1 MTEAFLDAVIDTLKL
16 TPILFLTYLLM
27 EYLEHH
33 TGDKIKKILK
43 NTKKAG
49 PIIGSAFGIVPQC
62 GFSGA
67 AANLYASGTVTLGT
81 LTAVFISTSD
91 EMLPILISSKLS
103 VVIISVILVTK
114 FIAGI
119 IIGYLTD
126 IATKKRLKNRHKE
139 IHDFCEQEHCH
150 CEDNIFI
157 SALKHTLKIVI
168 LIFAVTLLLNIAFEF
183 IPDEKIMA
191 MWNIPVIGELFAGLL
206 GLIPNCSASVLITN
220 LYVKGVIG
228 ISPMLTGLMTNA
240 GVGLIVLYRVNKN
253 IKENILI
260 TLALYLFGV
269 LFGGFFGFILSAL
282 PIVI

>member
-1 MTEAFLDAVIDTLKL
+1 MTEAFIDAVIDTLKL

-33 TGDKIKKILK
+33 TGDRVQIILK
-43 NTKKAG
+43 NTKKTG

-81 LTAVFISTSD
+81 LIAVFISTSD

-103 VVIISVILVTK
+103 AVIIALILFTK

-119 IIGYLTD
+119 LTGYLTD
-126 IATKKRLKNRHKE
+126 IATRKRLSSQHKE

-157 SALKHTLKIVI
+157 SALKHTLKIVVI
-168 LIFAVTLLLNIAFEF
+168 IFAVTLLLNIAFEF
-183 IPDEKIMA
+183 IPDEKISA
-191 MWNIPVIGELFAGLL
+191 IWNIPVIGELFAGLI

-220 LYVKGVIG
+220 LYVKGIIG
-228 ISPMLTGLMTNA
+228 IAPMLAGLMTNA
-240 GVGLIVLYRVNKN
+240 GVGLIVLYRVNRN

-260 TLALYLFGV
+260 TVALYLFGV
-269 LFGGFFGFILSAL
+269 IFGGIAGTVLSAL
-282 PIVI
+282 PITI